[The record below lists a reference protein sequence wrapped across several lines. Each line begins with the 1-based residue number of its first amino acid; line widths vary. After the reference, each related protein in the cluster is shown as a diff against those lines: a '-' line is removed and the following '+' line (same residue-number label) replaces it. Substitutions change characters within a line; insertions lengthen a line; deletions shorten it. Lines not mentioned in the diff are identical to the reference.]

1 MKKILVSGLINTETT
16 IKIKQFPI
24 EYFPI
29 DYPFFGVNTRVSGVA
44 YNLAKALKTLGDDVR
59 FVSMMGDDFSA
70 KYIREEL
77 ANIDVSTE
85 YVKNNVK
92 ATPSSAVL
100 YDDTGKRQIYCDL
113 KDVQEQTLECGKELY
128 EDCDIVIACNTNFNR
143 DLLRKAKADKKII
156 VTDVHVLGDVQDDYN
171 RDFMQ
176 YANILF
182 LSDENIKGDEK
193 TFIMSLENTYGN
205 DIIILGRGDKGA
217 LMYVKSE
224 ARFYELPAVTVGNVV
239 NTVGAGDALCSSFVH
254 YYAKGFK
261 ADEALMRAQIFAS
274 YKIGFDGASVGFA
287 TEVKVEELWKNKK
300 LSNARQ
306 N

>member
-1 MKKILVSGLINTETT
+1 MSKILISGLINRETT
-16 IKIKQFPI
+16 VKVKGFPI

-59 FVSMMGDDFSA
+59 FVSMTGDDFSA
-70 KYIREEL
+70 KYIKEEL

-85 YVKNNVK
+85 YVNNILE

-113 KDVQEQTLECGKELY
+113 KDVQEATLDCGKELY
-128 EDCDIVIACNTNFNR
+128 EDCDIVIACNANFNR
-143 DLLRKAKADKKII
+143 DLLRKAKADNKII
-156 VTDVHVLGDVQDDYN
+156 VTDVHVLGDINDEYN

-182 LSDENIKGDEK
+182 LSDENIKGDYRE
-193 TFIMSLENTYGN
+193 FIMTLENTYGN

-224 ARFYELPAVTVGNVV
+224 ARFYELPAVAVGNVV

-254 YYAKGFK
+254 YYAKGLK

-287 TEVKVEELWKNKK
+287 TEEKVEELWENFY
-300 LSNARQ
+300 
-306 N
+306 

>member
-1 MKKILVSGLINTETT
+1 MKKILISGLINTETT
-16 IKIKQFPI
+16 VKIKKFPI

-59 FVSMMGDDFSA
+59 FVSMTGDDFGA
-70 KYIREEL
+70 KYIKEEL
-77 ANIDVSTE
+77 AEIGISSE
-85 YVKNNVK
+85 YVSNNLK

-113 KDVQEQTLECGKELY
+113 KDVQEATLGYGKELY

-143 DLLRKAKADKKII
+143 DLLKKAKTDNKII
-156 VTDVHVLGDVQDDYN
+156 VTDVHVLGDINDDYN

-176 YANILF
+176 HANILF
-182 LSDENIKGDEK
+182 LSDENIKGHYKEFVMELEK
-193 TFIMSLENTYGN
+193 TYEN
-205 DIIILGRGDKGA
+205 DIIVLGRGKKGA
-217 LMYVKSE
+217 LMYVKDE
-224 ARFYELPAVTVGNVV
+224 EKFYEMPAVTVGEVV

-254 YYAKGFK
+254 YYAKGMRPV
-261 ADEALMRAQIFAS
+261 EALMRAQIFAS

-287 TEVKVEELWKNKK
+287 QEAKVEELIEYD
-300 LSNARQ
+300 SICSCRE
-306 N
+306 

>member
-1 MKKILVSGLINTETT
+1 
-16 IKIKQFPI
+16 
-24 EYFPI
+24 
-29 DYPFFGVNTRVSGVA
+29 VA

-85 YVKNNVK
+85 YVKSILK

-224 ARFYELPAVTVGNVV
+224 ARFYELPTVTVGNVV

>member
-77 ANIDVSTE
+77 ANIDISTE
-85 YVKNNVK
+85 HVKNNLK

-113 KDVQEQTLECGKELY
+113 KDVQEAALDYGKELY
-128 EDCDIVIACNTNFNR
+128 EDCDIVIACNANFNR
-143 DLLRKAKADKKII
+143 DLLRKAKADNKII
-156 VTDVHVLGDVQDDYN
+156 VTDVHVLGDINDEYN

-182 LSDENIKGDEK
+182 LSDENIKGDYRE
-193 TFIMSLENTYGN
+193 FIMTLENTYGN

-224 ARFYELPAVTVGNVV
+224 ARFYELPAVAVGNVV

>member
-77 ANIDVSTE
+77 ANIDISTE
-85 YVKNNVK
+85 HVKNNLK

-113 KDVQEQTLECGKELY
+113 KDVQEATLDCGKELY
-128 EDCDIVIACNTNFNR
+128 EDCDIVIACNANFNR
-143 DLLRKAKADKKII
+143 DLLRKAKADNKII
-156 VTDVHVLGDVQDDYN
+156 VTDVHVLGDINDEYN

-182 LSDENIKGDEK
+182 LSDENIKGDYRE
-193 TFIMSLENTYGN
+193 FIMTLENTYGN

-224 ARFYELPAVTVGNVV
+224 ARFYELPAVAVGNVV

-254 YYAKGFK
+254 YYAKGLK
-261 ADEALMRAQIFAS
+261 EDEALMRAQIFAS

-287 TEVKVEELWKNKK
+287 TEEKVEELWENFY
-300 LSNARQ
+300 
-306 N
+306 

>member
-77 ANIDVSTE
+77 ENIDVSTE
-85 YVKNNVK
+85 YVKNNLK

-193 TFIMSLENTYGN
+193 AFIMSLENAYGN

-224 ARFYELPAVTVGNVV
+224 ERFYELPAVTVGAVV

-254 YYAKGFK
+254 YYAKGLK
-261 ADEALMRAQIFAS
+261 ADEALRRAQVFAS

-287 TEVKVEELWKNKK
+287 TERKVEELWENF
-300 LSNARQ
+300 S
-306 N
+306 

>member
-59 FVSMMGDDFSA
+59 FVSMTGDDFSA

-77 ANIDVSTE
+77 ANIDISTE
-85 YVKNNVK
+85 HVKNNLK

-113 KDVQEQTLECGKELY
+113 KDVQEATLDCGKELY
-128 EDCDIVIACNTNFNR
+128 EDCDIVIACNANFNR
-143 DLLRKAKADKKII
+143 DLLRKAKADNKII
-156 VTDVHVLGDVQDDYN
+156 VTDVHVLGDINDEYN

-182 LSDENIKGDEK
+182 LSDENIKGDYRE
-193 TFIMSLENTYGN
+193 FIMTLENTYGN

-217 LMYVKSE
+217 LM
-224 ARFYELPAVTVGNVV
+224 
-239 NTVGAGDALCSSFVH
+239 
-254 YYAKGFK
+254 
-261 ADEALMRAQIFAS
+261 RAQIFAS
-274 YKIGFDGASVGFA
+274 YKIGFDERSLCYV
-287 TEVKVEELWKNKK
+287 
-300 LSNARQ
+300 Q
-306 N
+306 I